1 MPNSFKN
8 YNANM
13 GGVDLFDQFVSIYR
27 VRIRS
32 RKWWWPFFG
41 WSTNATAVNAWR
53 LFHKIYRNNIPL
65 LKFLRELVLE
75 TLGKYGRN
83 QPAQSLT
90 TSGIAGT
97 SIELDT
103 LNHVFVKNESK
114 YFWCQQCFTF
124 SNAKNVTLVCTQNV

>member
-1 MPNSFKN
+1 MLNPFKE

-13 GGVDLFDQFVSIYR
+13 GGVDLFGQFAPTYR

-32 RKWWWPFFG
+32 KKRECYFFA
-41 WSTNATAVNAWR
+41 WSINATVVNAWR
-53 LFHKIYRNNIPL
+53 LFRKIYGNNIPL

-83 QPAQSLT
+83 WLAQYLN

-97 SIELDT
+97 SINLDT
-103 LNHVFVKNESK
+103 LNHVIVKGE
-114 YFWCQQCFTF
+114 
-124 SNAKNVTLVCTQNV
+124 